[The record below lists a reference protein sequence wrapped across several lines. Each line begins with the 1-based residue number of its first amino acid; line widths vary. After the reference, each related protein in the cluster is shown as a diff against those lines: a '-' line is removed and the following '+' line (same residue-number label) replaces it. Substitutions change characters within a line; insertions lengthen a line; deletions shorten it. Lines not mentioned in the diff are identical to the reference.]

1 MGPLTSFVT
10 TTSTALL
17 PLVVPLGIVGIVIGL
32 VLTMVGYNHG
42 ANFLRTA
49 IIATIVAIA
58 ASVIGPNLTTLIK

>member
-1 MGPLTSFVT
+1 
-10 TTSTALL
+10 
-17 PLVVPLGIVGIVIGL
+17 VIGL

>member
-10 TTSTALL
+10 TTSAALL
-17 PLVVPLGIVGIVIGL
+17 PLVVPLGIVGL